1 MKFGVLGLGVATAVA
16 ILVGQP
22 GAALAEPPKAKTGFQ
37 MAIRTGYSAPFGEI
51 VKDTDLSDF
60 SSGQV
65 PLIVDIGGKV
75 IPQLFL
81 GGYVGFGF
89 GGPGGNQAD
98 ICDRNNSTCF
108 GFGLRFGAEA
118 QVHFIPDG
126 FANPWLGYGI
136 GFESLAL
143 AVDNSRNDDVIA
155 AGVGGWEYA
164 HFMGGVDFRLNRIV
178 GIGPFVDVSLGS
190 YRTVSYDNGNTT
202 RSSDIDDAE
211 RAMHGWATFGVRV
224 VFFP

>member
-1 MKFGVLGLGVATAVA
+1 MKIGVLGLGIWTALA
-16 ILVGQP
+16 ILIGLP
-22 GAALAEPPKAKTGFQ
+22 SAALAEPPKAKTGFQ
-37 MAIRTGYSAPFGEI
+37 MALRTGYSVPFGQLA
-51 VKDTDLSDF
+51 KDNDLSDF

-65 PLIVDIGGKV
+65 PLIVDIGGKI
-75 IPQLFL
+75 IPHLFL
-81 GGYVGFGF
+81 GGYIGFGF
-89 GGPGGNQAD
+89 GGPGGKQAD
-98 ICDRNNSTCF
+98 LCDRDNSTCF
-108 GFGLRFGAEA
+108 GLGLRFGAEA

-126 FANPWLGYGI
+126 FTNPWLGYGI

-143 AVDNSRNDDVIA
+143 GVDNARSDDVVA

-202 RSSDIDDAE
+202 RSADIDDAD
-211 RAMHGWATFGVRV
+211 RTMHGWATFGVRV